1 MDASG
6 DIHRYAMFMAREG
19 LLLDA
24 SGSGLNEVG
33 KAYTSG
39 SGGKV
44 KKGEGI
50 VQRGVGYMKEKVARG
65 KCLHCEYLGWC
76 FGKLCQGKA
85 AGVEEGEGGYETE
98 E

>member
-33 KAYTSG
+33 KAYAEGAQKT
-39 SGGKV
+39 GGV
-44 KKGEGI
+44 
-50 VQRGVGYMKEKVARG
+50 VQCGVGYVKEVVERG

-76 FGKLCQGKA
+76 FGKPCRGKA
-85 AGVEEGEGGYETE
+85 AGVEEGEGGNETE